1 MRMPPPPPKRAESD
15 SSAVDEAWV
24 RGRRRTREF
33 FSEESLREVRKVPS
47 CPRF

>member
-1 MRMPPPPPKRAESD
+1 MRMPPKRAESD

-24 RGRRRTREF
+24 RGRRMRREF
-33 FSEESLREVRKVPS
+33 FGEEESLREVRKVPS